1 MPSFLTV
8 SEAADAMRVPVATI
22 RYWLSIAK
30 IRGFKPGRHVL
41 IKSEDLT
48 MLVESSELAMLRAD
62 RAKRTRTARAMK
74 PRAA

>member
-22 RYWLSIAK
+22 RYWLSVGK
-30 IRGFKPGRHVL
+30 IRGFKPGRRVL
-41 IKSEDLT
+41 IRADDLT
-48 MLVESSELAMLRAD
+48 ALVDASEIGKLRAD
-62 RAKRTRTARAMK
+62 RAKRTRTARAAK